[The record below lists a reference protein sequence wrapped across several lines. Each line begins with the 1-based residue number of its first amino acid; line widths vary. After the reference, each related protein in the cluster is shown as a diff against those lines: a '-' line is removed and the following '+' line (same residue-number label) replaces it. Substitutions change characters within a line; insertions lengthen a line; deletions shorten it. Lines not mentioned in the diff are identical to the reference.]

1 VDQYRGVGIE
11 SANTRKPMSPTT
23 AREQPAQGRDR
34 QGVGEAR
41 AEAGGERA
49 PGHDSRDCG
58 RPHAPRHKPAI
69 RARGSGSP
77 APDAE
82 SFMTPADT
90 LFAGHAFV
98 VLYFVPGRAE

>member
-1 VDQYRGVGIE
+1 
-11 SANTRKPMSPTT
+11 MSPTT

-77 APDAE
+77 DPDAE